1 LSYQQNMDATAA
13 YTLRRNQALQT
24 LEVLDRRGARLAN
37 LRTLAFLTFVTVVS
51 LVVFE
56 KLPRLALAA
65 AFASFAAYIALA
77 IIHAKVIGQEA
88 REKVRRALNERGL
101 ARLHGGWHQFPESGA
116 ALLPDGHLYAT
127 DLDVLGQG
135 SLFQRID
142 DTGTKAGEAQLANWL
157 LAAAP
162 TTLEIRER
170 QGAVRELSQ
179 LLDFRQS
186 LVTEA
191 RLAGQDKADPTRFIA
206 WTEASSFLT
215 HIRWAW
221 FAAHVLPAF
230 TLGAGFASAFFDTPA
245 LPFWVGVLV
254 QLSVVQLTKTPINRM
269 WAALSSGEQ
278 GFVRFE
284 ETFAAIDR
292 QAFTHPRLLALKRGE
307 LTPGPS
313 VSQRLAKFGR
323 LMGFAELKT
332 SGQMHPII
340 NVLTLWDLHVLFR
353 VERWRAE
360 YGKGVRSWFDS
371 LAQLEALS
379 AFAGYTFERPDDVFP
394 ELHDDGFVLDATG
407 LGHPLLDA
415 PVRNDVSL
423 SGPGVALIITG
434 SNMSGKTTLMRTMG
448 LSTVMALAGLPI
460 TAKTFKVGRTQLLT
474 SMRVKDSLEQGVSY
488 FYAEVQRIKL
498 LLDTARAHRDA
509 CLFLLDELFMGT
521 NARERTLASKHL
533 MRELLSLGAA
543 GAVTTHDLAL
553 CELAEELPGKTRNV
567 HFRDLIVDGQMTFD
581 YTLRP
586 GIVTTTNALEVLKRA
601 GVVVPQDNITRA

>member
-1 LSYQQNMDATAA
+1 MNATAA
-13 YTLRRNQALQT
+13 YTERRDQARRT
-24 LEVLDRRGARLAN
+24 LEALDRTGGRLAN
-37 LRTLAFLTFVTVVS
+37 LRTLAFLTFLALAA
-51 LVVFE
+51 LVIFDRV
-56 KLPRLALAA
+56 PRAVLAA
-65 AFASFAAYIALA
+65 AFASFAGYVALA
-77 IIHAKVIGQEA
+77 VVHARVIGQEA
-88 REKVRRALNERGL
+88 REKVRKSLNERGL
-101 ARLHGGWHQFPESGA
+101 ERLTGGWHRFPEKGA
-116 ALLPDGHLYAT
+116 AHLPEGHLYAA

-135 SLFQRID
+135 SLFQRLD
-142 DTGTKAGEAQLANWL
+142 DTGTRAGEVQLAKWL
-157 LAAAP
+157 LSAAP
-162 TTLEIRER
+162 SASEVRAR
-170 QGAVRELSQ
+170 QGAVKELTA
-179 LLDFRQS
+179 LLDFRQA

-206 WTEASSFLT
+206 WTEAPSFLGG
-215 HIRWAW
+215 IRWAW
-221 FAAHVLPAF
+221 LAAHVLPVF

-245 LPFWVGVLV
+245 LPFWIGVVL
-254 QLSVVQLTKTPINRM
+254 QLGVVQLTKTPINRM
-269 WAALSSGEQ
+269 WTALASGES

-292 QAFTHPRLLALKRGE
+292 QTFTHPRLQALKAGV
-307 LTPGPS
+307 PSSGPT
-313 VSQRLAKFGR
+313 VSERLAKFAR

-353 VERWRAE
+353 VERWRAQH
-360 YGKGVRSWFDS
+360 GGGVRGWFDA

-379 AFAGYTFERPDDVFP
+379 AFAGYAFERPDDVFP
-394 ELHDDGFVLDATG
+394 EVLDEGFVFEAEG
-407 LGHPLLDA
+407 LGHPLLEH

-423 SGPGVALIITG
+423 AGPGVALIITG

-448 LSTVMALAGLPI
+448 LTTAMALAGLPV
-460 TAKTFKVGRTQLLT
+460 TATRFKIGKTQLLT
-474 SMRVKDSLEQGVSY
+474 SMRVKDSLERGVSY

-553 CELAEELPGKTRNV
+553 CELEQELPGQTRNV
-567 HFRDLIVDGQMTFD
+567 HFRDVIVEGEMTFD

-586 GIVTTTNALEVLKRA
+586 GVVTTTNALEVLRRA
-601 GVVVPQDNITRA
+601 GVVVPDELKPA

>member
-1 LSYQQNMDATAA
+1 MDATAA
-13 YTLRRNQALQT
+13 YTERRDQARRT
-24 LEVLDRRGARLAN
+24 LEALDRRGARLAN
-37 LRTLAFLTFVTVVS
+37 LRTLAFLSFLALVG
-51 LVVFE
+51 LVVFD
-56 KLPRLALAA
+56 KLPRVVLAA
-65 AFASFAAYIALA
+65 GFGSFAAYVALA
-77 IIHAKVIGQEA
+77 VIHAKVIGQEA
-88 REKVRRALNERGL
+88 REKVRRSLNERGL
-101 ARLHGGWHQFPESGA
+101 ERLTGGWHRFPETGA
-116 ALLPDGHLYAT
+116 ALLPESHLYAT

-135 SLFQRID
+135 SLFQRLD
-142 DTGTKAGEAQLANWL
+142 DTGTKAGEAQLAQWL
-157 LAAAP
+157 LTAAP
-162 TTLEIRER
+162 TALEVRER
-170 QGAVRELSQ
+170 QGAVKELSQ

-186 LVTEA
+186 LVIEA
-191 RLAGQDKADPTRFIA
+191 RLAGQDKADPSRFIA
-206 WTEASSFLT
+206 WTEAPSFLQG
-215 HIRWAW
+215 IRWAW
-221 FAAHVLPAF
+221 FAAHVLPVF
-230 TLGAGFASAFFDTPA
+230 TLGAGLSSAFFDTPA
-245 LPFWVGVLV
+245 LPFWIGVLV
-254 QLSVVQLTKTPINRM
+254 QLGVVQLTKTPINRM
-269 WAALSSGEQ
+269 WVALTSGEQ

-292 QAFTHPRLLALKRGE
+292 QTFTHPRLVALKAGV
-307 LTPGPS
+307 PSSGPT
-313 VSQRLAKFGR
+313 VSERLAKFAR

-360 YGKGVRSWFDS
+360 HGKGVRSWFDA

-394 ELHDDGFVLDATG
+394 EVLDEGFVLEAQG
-407 LGHPLLDA
+407 LGHPLLEK

-423 SGPGVALIITG
+423 AGPGVALIITG

-448 LSTVMALAGLPI
+448 LSTVMALAGLPVP
-460 TAKTFKVGRTQLLT
+460 AKAFKVGRTQLLT
-474 SMRVKDSLEQGVSY
+474 SMRVKDSLERGVSY

-498 LLDTARAHRDA
+498 LLDTSRAHRDA

-533 MRELLSLGAA
+533 MRELLSLGAS

-553 CELAEELPGKTRNV
+553 CELEQELPGKMRNV
-567 HFRDLIVDGQMTFD
+567 HFRDLIIEGEMTFD

-601 GVVVPQDNITRA
+601 GVVVPQ